1 MKWLVVIMLFL
12 GAAMFLWIYIDKYK
26 FFKKNGY
33 WYMDSV
39 GGKHGALIFSIM
51 SFLAGIFCLIIAIRD
66 YFV

>member
-33 WYMDSV
+33 WYEDCSF
-39 GGKHGALIFSIM
+39 KHAALIYSIM

>member
-1 MKWLVVIMLFL
+1 MVWAIILLIITGISFIGV
-12 GAAMFLWIYIDKYK
+12 YIDKYK

-33 WYMDSV
+33 WYEDCSF
-39 GGKHGALIFSIM
+39 KHAALIYSIM